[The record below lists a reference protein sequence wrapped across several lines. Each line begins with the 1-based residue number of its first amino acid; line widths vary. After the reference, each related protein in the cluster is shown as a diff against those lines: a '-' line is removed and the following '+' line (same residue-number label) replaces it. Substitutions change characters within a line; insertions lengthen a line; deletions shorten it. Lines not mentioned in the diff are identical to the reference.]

1 MTPSTNNNTCDSKT
15 VYPLKTIKNMA
26 ITRVHLIRL
35 ISRSGVTCLY
45 QQDLARKLK
54 NSSCVGHV

>member
-35 ISRSGVTCLY
+35 ISRSGVYL
-45 QQDLARKLK
+45 DLFISARF
-54 NSSCVGHV
+54 S